1 MSKSLVTYWYCWLFS
16 LLYYNYYKISSLSIT
31 KVNLTKSIES
41 GKQLLLEREQ
51 KRNNNDNNKLNDDNN
66 YDNNNDNNNTASLS
80 TRYLCFSYVRSDVYD
95 LTHILK
101 NTRYLPCDWGLIFY
115 DISNITIKNELCN
128 KSNYLPYQLIHC
140 SMSSINA
147 TYLYEIRL
155 KSYQDLENQNNK
167 NDYNSSGSS
176 SNNYNRSYDSN
187 NYHNMNV
194 KYNKFIPK
202 NIMHI
207 DILPYLYKYDK
218 LITFDSDI
226 DFKRFNFT
234 KAMSIWDCGYDNIPP
249 LIIQPNIYQLNNGF
263 SSHIELSYQY
273 WKEYTNDFHAKVL
286 SFHTYFIEEQVPF
299 YDTKYFEWYLINIY
313 PLVFDIHAMY
323 SSDWYFDVFQCHSA
337 YLYGYHFINKKILTA
352 CALLV
357 TKDTTVIHWNANS
370 VDKKTFS
377 KSYSNIKQY
386 YKQIFDPIVNTDD
399 NFPHGKIA
407 YKSFT
412 TKICN

>member
-31 KVNLTKSIES
+31 KFNLTKSIES

-51 KRNNNDNNKLNDDNN
+51 KRNNDDNFNNKLNN
-66 YDNNNDNNNTASLS
+66 DNNNDNNNTASFS
-80 TRYLCFSYVRSDVYD
+80 TRYLCFSYVRSDIYD